1 MNFIFKD
8 SLIFFILSFSL
19 IIRILFLLFF
29 PELDFPDARAY
40 ETMGGQIFAGEL
52 ITNNIYMPLYPILS
66 YISGGGV
73 TKNILD
79 IILSVAMVWVIYKLS
94 YELFNSRASSMI
106 AAIISSVYPHFV
118 FYSISGLTETFFTL
132 LLLISFLLFYK
143 EKYLSAIFILILLV
157 LIKPTLDLLNIF
169 LVIGFTF
176 FVFRRGYLSTIKH
189 CLLYFLLYVFLMS
202 PWWVH
207 QYNKYGE
214 FVRLNLGDGIVLYS
228 GNNSLNQ
235 TGGGIGRHDGQSD
248 MDLSKFSKIDNP
260 IERNNAMKDAAI
272 SYIISNPGRF
282 LELSYIKFVRFWRLW
297 PHTELYQQW
306 YTVSASLFS
315 YGLVLFLAIGFAV
328 RDSKK
333 YFRKL
338 IPIYALVTYL
348 TLVHMITIGSIRYR
362 FPLEPFLII
371 FASQFLFI
379 LLQNKSWFINISNK
393 YLE

>member
-248 MDLSKFSKIDNP
+248 MDLSKFSKFDNP
-260 IERNNAMKDAAI
+260 IERNTAMKDAAI

-371 FASQFLFI
+371 FASQFLFT
-379 LLQNKSWFINISNK
+379 LLQNKPWFINISNK

>member
-1 MNFIFKD
+1 
-8 SLIFFILSFSL
+8 
-19 IIRILFLLFF
+19 
-29 PELDFPDARAY
+29 
-40 ETMGGQIFAGEL
+40 
-52 ITNNIYMPLYPILS
+52 
-66 YISGGGV
+66 
-73 TKNILD
+73 
-79 IILSVAMVWVIYKLS
+79 
-94 YELFNSRASSMI
+94 MI

-371 FASQFLFI
+371 FASQFLFT
-379 LLQNKSWFINISNK
+379 LLQNKPWFINISNK